1 MPFAYPISKRSR
13 FVLLPS
19 RVTLVDDTNR
29 SDHRYLEADDRC
41 FFFGEYFARKGYEAS
56 STNQLIFNFKCKPS
70 IATLNAPR
78 RTHKERAIQTIA
90 CGLRNVIAR
99 ETSEQITW
107 IPIPPSKA
115 NGHADYDDRLLRTL
129 NAAFIG
135 YSVDI
140 RAVLRQA
147 ESTGAD
153 HSSDYRITPDALYAV
168 MQVDHQVLNSTP
180 VHRDVFLF
188 DDVLTTGKHF
198 KCCKRRLRD
207 VLPADHRISG
217 LFVARRLL
225 PDPLEELAAFE

>member
-1 MPFAYPISKRSR
+1 
-13 FVLLPS
+13 LLPS
-19 RVTLVDDTNR
+19 RVTLIDDTNR

-41 FFFGEYFARKGYEAS
+41 FFFGEYFAKKGYQAT
-56 STNQLIFNFKCKPS
+56 TNQLIFNFKCKPS
-70 IATLNAPR
+70 MAALNAPR
-78 RTHKERAIQTIA
+78 RAHKERAIQTIA
-90 CGLRNVIAR
+90 SGLRKVIAR
-99 ETSEQITW
+99 ESAEQITW

-115 NGHADYDDRLLRTL
+115 DGHADYDDRLLRTL
-129 NAAFIG
+129 NAAFVG

-140 RAVLRQA
+140 RAVLRQV

-168 MQVDHQVLNSTP
+168 MQVDHQVLNSKP
-180 VHRDVFLF
+180 VRRDVFLF

-207 VLPADHRISG
+207 VLPADTQISG

-225 PDPLEELAAFE
+225 PDPLVELAPFE